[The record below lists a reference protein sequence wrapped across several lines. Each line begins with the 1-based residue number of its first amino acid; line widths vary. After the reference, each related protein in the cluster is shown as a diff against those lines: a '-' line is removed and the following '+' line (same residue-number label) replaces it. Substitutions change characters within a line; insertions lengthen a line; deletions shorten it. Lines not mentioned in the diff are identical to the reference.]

1 MPKEIFI
8 YKAKGC
14 PKCNM
19 KGEKGRIGVFEILR
33 MTSGLEKVILENPSV
48 VEIAKESKRQ
58 GMVTMRQDAIMKAL
72 EGVITMEEVFRNTE
86 EQKNYEN
93 ES

>member
-1 MPKEIFI
+1 
-8 YKAKGC
+8 
-14 PKCNM
+14 
-19 KGEKGRIGVFEILR
+19 

-48 VEIAKESKRQ
+48 VEIARESKRQ

-72 EGVITMEEVFRNTE
+72 EGLITMEEVFRNTE

>member
-1 MPKEIFI
+1 
-8 YKAKGC
+8 
-14 PKCNM
+14 
-19 KGEKGRIGVFEILR
+19 
-33 MTSGLEKVILENPSV
+33 
-48 VEIAKESKRQ
+48 
-58 GMVTMRQDAIMKAL
+58 MKAL